1 MKKFLLLAAFIA
13 PAFFLSAQKINWGVR
28 GGLNISSLSDYEMPI
43 YQRPSG
49 SFECSELDNRLGA
62 YAGAFAQ
69 FALSGNLGLETGLYY
84 ARLGGKDKEY
94 DDERGS
100 IEQYKIDAN
109 PSYLQLPVAL
119 YYKFNIT
126 DKFKIYPSAGLYAG
140 YGLTGNLKQQ
150 GSVGGIPID
159 SKAKY
164 FDNFANKFDLGLTV
178 GLNIEYSKFI
188 LGIHYDRGFTRVN
201 KTEIL
206 YGDNAY
212 NSNVRCSL
220 AYLFR

>member
-1 MKKFLLLAAFIA
+1 MKKHLLLAAFIA
-13 PAFFLSAQKINWGVR
+13 PAFFLNAQKFNWGVR
-28 GGLNISSLSDYEMPI
+28 GGVNISSLSDYEMPI

-49 SFECSELDNRLGA
+49 SFEYSEFENRPGA
-62 YAGAFAQ
+62 YAGFFVQ

-84 ARLGGKDKEY
+84 AQLGGKDKERDY
-94 DDERGS
+94 EQGTLV
-100 IEQYKIDAN
+100 QYKIDAN

-119 YYKFNIT
+119 YYKLNFT
-126 DKFKIYPSAGLYAG
+126 DRFKIYPSAGLYAG

-150 GSVGGIPID
+150 GSVGDIPID
-159 SKAKY
+159 SKVKY

-178 GLNIEYSKFI
+178 GLNIEYSKFVF
-188 LGIHYDRGFTRVN
+188 GVHYERGFTRVN

-206 YGDNAY
+206 YSNNAY